1 MYEILKHAAKQTTT
15 IFASPCESMARARF
29 AKSAS
34 LLKLN
39 ETLELWHEGQLIDSV
54 SKSLPK
60 DEDGQIIF
68 PEASSKLEH
77 TMKSPYCIAGSL
89 PAQFRSSPL

>member
-15 IFASPCESMARARF
+15 LFTSPCESMARARF
-29 AKSAS
+29 TKSAS
-34 LLKLN
+34 LLKPN

-68 PEASSKLEH
+68 PEAASTWGKVIGAVTL
-77 TMKSPYCIAGSL
+77 L
-89 PAQFRSSPL
+89 PWTVEIKTGE